1 MTLEAFDRVY
11 PKMKRDFPRAELKPR
26 QSIRSQMKSGIST
39 GWLLLVDGQ
48 VGGYAIVLADPSISV
63 VLLDYLAVDR
73 RGQGD
78 GSAFL
83 ALLQQEYPQGVI
95 VEAEDEV
102 PGDSDEENEVRRR
115 RMSFYQRA
123 GFRPCSFDAKI
134 FGVHYV
140 VHLWL
145 PESEFA
151 KLKTSDANALAAGAL
166 EAFYRLQAP
175 NALFR
180 RFVHVNPSDSHVPD
194 VNPSDSHPSDS
205 AGATDDPAI

>member
-1 MTLEAFDRVY
+1 MTLTALDRVY
-11 PKMKRDFPRAELKPR
+11 PKMKRDFPSAELKPR
-26 QSIRSQMKSGIST
+26 QALRSQLKSGLST
-39 GWLLLVDGQ
+39 GWLLQADGQ
-48 VGGYAIVLADPSISV
+48 EAGYAFVLADPSIPV

-83 ALLQQEYPQGVI
+83 ALLQQEYPQGMI

-115 RMSFYQRA
+115 RMSFYRRA
-123 GFRPCSFDAKI
+123 GFCPCHFDAKI

-145 PESEFA
+145 PESA
-151 KLKTSDANALAAGAL
+151 RKGLASSDINSLAANALK
-166 EAFYRLQAP
+166 AFYDIQGSKIIA
-175 NALFR
+175 R
-180 RFVHVNPSDSHVPD
+180 RFVHIDTPDSQSD
-194 VNPSDSHPSDS
+194 
-205 AGATDDPAI
+205 TDDPAM